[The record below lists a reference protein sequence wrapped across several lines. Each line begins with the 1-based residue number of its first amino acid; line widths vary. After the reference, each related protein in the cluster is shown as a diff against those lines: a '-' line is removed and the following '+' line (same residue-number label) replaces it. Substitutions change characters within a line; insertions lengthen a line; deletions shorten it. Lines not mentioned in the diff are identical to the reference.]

1 MYGLVNKAI
10 KELVVE
16 NHGREIWEQICKE
29 VGFEESDFI
38 SMSPYPDKLT
48 YDLVAGASKILKT
61 DADVILEAFG
71 EYWILYTAE
80 KGYGDLLDLS
90 GSSFPEFLGNLDMLH
105 LRINNMMPDL
115 KAPLF
120 STQNETKNSIEL
132 LYKSHRKGLVPMLF
146 GLIKGLGKRFE
157 MEVKIEELLEEQ
169 SSENILVFRITW

>member
-10 KELVVE
+10 KDLVVE
-16 NHGREIWEQICKE
+16 NHGREKWLEICAM

-48 YDLVAGASKILKT
+48 YDLVGAASKVLNT
-61 DADVILEAFG
+61 DSSTILEAFG

-80 KGYGDLLDLS
+80 QGYGDLLDLS
-90 GSSFPEFLGNLDMLH
+90 GSSFTEFLGNLDMLH
-105 LRINNMMPDL
+105 LRINNMMPEL
-115 KAPLF
+115 QAPLF

-132 LYKSHRKGLVPMLF
+132 LYKSHRKGLVPMLL

-157 MEVKIEELLEEQ
+157 MVVEIEEVPSEA
-169 SSENILVFRITW
+169 SSEEGIVFKITW